1 MGFAGNRFLPFQG
14 RERILVYGPNR
25 FHFFRRTGDDDDGS
39 LRIPLYSPLSKST
52 CDQKE
57 DLGRSTLPEI
67 LKQRVKS
74 AGWQALG
81 FSCRTQRADEPEVY
95 GTNVWAAQL
104 SGRVAGER
112 LVAASPARW
121 LPLQNEIRA
130 RLRRTMTVSFSGRA
144 REVEA
149 EECLGVGVKADL
161 KVGGAR
167 LGTGEAFL
175 VHAYA
180 QRLNRA

>member
-1 MGFAGNRFLPFQG
+1 LFVDQRKGIGLGFAGNRFLPFQG

-74 AGWQALG
+74 TGWQPLG

-95 GTNVWAAQL
+95 GNECMGRTTQRPSSWRAARGRL
-104 SGRVAGER
+104 ASKVAPFTKRDTSAAEAYHDRFILRSRAGGRSGRMPRSRSQGRPEGWR
-112 LVAASPARW
+112 RPAR
-121 LPLQNEIRA
+121 
-130 RLRRTMTVSFSGRA
+130 
-144 REVEA
+144 
-149 EECLGVGVKADL
+149 
-161 KVGGAR
+161 GG
-167 LGTGEAFL
+167 
-175 VHAYA
+175 
-180 QRLNRA
+180 